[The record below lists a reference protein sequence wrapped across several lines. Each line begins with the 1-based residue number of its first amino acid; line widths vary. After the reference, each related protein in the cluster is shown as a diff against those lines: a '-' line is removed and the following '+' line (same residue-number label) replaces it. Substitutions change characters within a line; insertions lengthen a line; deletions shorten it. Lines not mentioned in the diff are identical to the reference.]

1 MSNVLTALSAA
12 TSDTLNVV
20 SLTTGTISRTM
31 GSASK
36 MAEALANRAEVYR
49 KESALQ
55 LTVSAEQRTERV
67 IHKAAEEDG
76 FFYAQLEQRLNNNP
90 EAKTAYEKSLD
101 SLRAALA
108 AKRKATK

>member
-49 KESALQ
+49 DESSLQ
-55 LTVSAEQRTERV
+55 LTIAAEQREERML
-67 IHKAAEEDG
+67 HKAAEEDG
-76 FFYAQLEQRLNNNP
+76 TYYAALNQRLSNNP
-90 EAKTAYEKSLD
+90 EAHAAYEKSLD